1 MSVLERSSVVVPTLG
16 RPSLDVLLDALA
28 AAPGPR
34 PAELV
39 LVDDRPAGAPLQP
52 QRPGLPPI
60 RVVRTG
66 GGGPARARNL
76 GWRTAR
82 TEWIAFLD
90 DDVVPDPDW
99 YARLADDLAA
109 LPADAA
115 GSQGRGPGPRPPRR
129 GAGPRGPGHQQLDH
143 RRPGLPPRRTGRRRR
158 VRRALPPGLP
168 RGLRP

>member
-1 MSVLERSSVVVPTLG
+1 MQVGIEECSVVVPTVG

-28 AAPGPR
+28 QAPGPR

-39 LVDDRPAGAPLQP
+39 LVDDRPTGEPP
-52 QRPGLPPI
+52 RPTRPGLPPV

-99 YARLADDLAA
+99 YERLERDLRD
-109 LPADAA
+109 LPADVA
-115 GSQGRGPGPRPPRR
+115 GSQGRGR
-129 GAGPRGPGHQQLDH
+129 GAR
-143 RRPGLPPRRTGRRRR
+143 
-158 VRRALPPGLP
+158 
-168 RGLRP
+168 